1 MVDIFLEVVC
11 DVSYLNND
19 CGQENFW
26 KQLIKTISLFE
37 SEAIQLS
44 TTLSSNI

>member
-19 CGQENFW
+19 CVALKCGICRIPNQVN
-26 KQLIKTISLFE
+26 KLF
-37 SEAIQLS
+37 I
-44 TTLSSNI
+44 